1 MTQQVAGVAVQP
13 GETARQAPDPRDGR
27 VYVMSREIDFAV
39 RVAEATGRPLLLRG
53 DPGSGKSSLAA
64 YIARQRGWRYYEHVV
79 TSRTQARDLL
89 WTFDSVRRLA
99 DAEVRAHGSELHDY
113 DYVEP
118 GVLWWAF
125 ARDSALRRGAAEDVE
140 PAGAGAGADTEAGAE
155 AGAGAAIEP
164 NASVNEHRSAE
175 HAVVLIDEIDKAD
188 PDLPNGLL
196 VPLGSNEFV
205 VTETRTRIGAA
216 HASGQRIIVIT
227 TNEERALPQAFLR
240 RCVVLWLEH
249 PKQKQLTEIGLAH
262 LREYEGA
269 IADADKALVDMLVTE
284 MITVRASAKQQGLR
298 PPSTAEFLDALRAC
312 RSLGITV
319 GSPDWA
325 RLRDLVLIKQQQPG

>member
-1 MTQQVAGVAVQP
+1 MTQQVPSVAAEP

-99 DAEVRAHGSELHDY
+99 DAEVHAHGSELHDY
-113 DYVEP
+113 AYVEP

-125 ARDSALRRGAAEDVE
+125 ARDSALRRGAAEGVA
-140 PAGAGAGADTEAGAE
+140 PAGPGAGAG

-164 NASVNEHRSAE
+164 NARVNEHRSAE

-205 VTETRTRIGAA
+205 VTETRTRIEAA
-216 HASGQRIIVIT
+216 HASGKRIIVIT

-249 PKQKQLTEIGLAH
+249 PKEKQLAEIGLAH

-269 IADADKALVDMLVTE
+269 IAVADKALVDTLVTE
-284 MITVRASAKQQGLR
+284 MMTVRASAKQQGLR

-312 RSLGITV
+312 RSLDITV